1 MHNNLNKK
9 YTMFE
14 KLKINL
20 LILKKL
26 ILLKII
32 IEFYSCRRWVE
43 DQDATLCQI
52 RLHKFFPHFSLLS
65 SLDKDECKIDN
76 LFIYIV
82 SNFQFYFLNGQRP
95 IRKYV
100 QVNQPFLCISSVIPC
115 FFSQVNE

>member
-32 IEFYSCRRWVE
+32 IEFYSCQRWVE

-52 RLHKFFPHFSLLS
+52 
-65 SLDKDECKIDN
+65 
-76 LFIYIV
+76 
-82 SNFQFYFLNGQRP
+82 
-95 IRKYV
+95 
-100 QVNQPFLCISSVIPC
+100 
-115 FFSQVNE
+115 